1 MDSRHTFGREAERR
15 AEKFYHGQGYR
26 TLARNFRA
34 KAGEIDLVLEKNGL
48 LLFVEVKG
56 RSGEWESGAWA
67 PAWRGKGRRMRAAIG
82 AYLAARPELDYRELR
97 IEVVFVT
104 PTRVEARYEGI

>member
-1 MDSRHTFGREAERR
+1 MDPKHAFGREAERR
-15 AEKFYHGQGYR
+15 AEQFYHRQGYR

-56 RSGEWESGAWA
+56 RRGEWQPSAWA
-67 PAWRGKGRRMRAAIG
+67 PAWRGKGRRLRGAIG
-82 AYLAARPELDYRELR
+82 VYLAAHPQLDYREIR
-97 IEVVFVT
+97 IEIVFIT
-104 PTRVEARYEGI
+104 PTRVEACYEGI